1 MAINQLKVPGK
12 VFSGNDSYLKMKDI
26 IEIEAVKNVL
36 LITDKGIE
44 GAGIIQPVLEL
55 LREAGVNTEIFYHV
69 QAEPTHNDVTQ
80 LVNEIGD
87 TPADYIVAV
96 GGGSVLDVAK
106 LVSVLKGAAYSIENL
121 LETPGIAKKQVKSL
135 LIPTTCGTGSEATCN
150 AIVGVP
156 EKGIKIGIVND
167 ALIPDAAIL
176 DAVFVKDLPQKHLAA
191 AAVDA
196 LCHCVECYTSN
207 KANAFSD
214 MFAAEGAKL
223 IFHNIREAYANA
235 ANLEAR
241 AQLLIGS
248 FYGGVAITSSGTTA
262 VHALSY
268 PLGGEFHIPH
278 GVANAILFEKVMRV
292 NKPDIT
298 TELAGLCDAVY
309 PEKAALSINE
319 KAEFIIEDIADIVQK
334 LDIPGDLAG
343 FGVEMK
349 DLDFLVEAGSGVR
362 RLLDNNKRALTKEE
376 ITNIYLSVLNDQ
388 TGGEKNE

>member
-12 VFSGNDSYLKMKDI
+12 VFSGNDSYLKLNDI
-26 IEIEAVKNVL
+26 IAAEAVKAVI

-44 GAGIIQPVLEL
+44 GAGITAPVLEL
-55 LREAGVNTEIFYHV
+55 LDAAGVNTQIFYHV
-69 QAEPTHNDVTQ
+69 QAEPTYNDVTQ

-87 TPADYIVAV
+87 AAADYIVAV

-106 LVSVLKGAAYSIENL
+106 LVSVLKGASYSIENL
-121 LETPGIAKKQVKSL
+121 LETPGIAKKQVKAV

-167 ALIPDAAIL
+167 ELIPDVAIL
-176 DAVFVKDLPQKHLAA
+176 DAGFVKKLPQKHLAA

-214 MFAAEGAKL
+214 LFAAEGAKL
-223 IFHNIREAYANA
+223 IFHNIREAYADA
-235 ANLEAR
+235 ANLDAR

-298 TELAGLCDAVY
+298 NELAALCDAAY
-309 PEKAALSINE
+309 PQQAALSAEE
-319 KAEFIIEDIADIVQK
+319 KAEFIIEEIADIVKK
-334 LDIPGDLAG
+334 LEIPADLSG
-343 FGVEMK
+343 FGVQLK

-376 ITNIYLSVLNDQ
+376 ITDIYLSVLNEQ
-388 TGGEKNE
+388 TGGEENE

>member
-1 MAINQLKVPGK
+1 
-12 VFSGNDSYLKMKDI
+12 
-26 IEIEAVKNVL
+26 
-36 LITDKGIE
+36 
-44 GAGIIQPVLEL
+44 
-55 LREAGVNTEIFYHV
+55 
-69 QAEPTHNDVTQ
+69 
-80 LVNEIGD
+80 
-87 TPADYIVAV
+87 
-96 GGGSVLDVAK
+96 
-106 LVSVLKGAAYSIENL
+106 
-121 LETPGIAKKQVKSL
+121 
-135 LIPTTCGTGSEATCN
+135 
-150 AIVGVP
+150 IVGVP

-176 DAVFVKDLPQKHLAA
+176 DAVFVKNLPQKHLAA

-207 KANAFSD
+207 KANGFSD

-223 IFHNIREAYANA
+223 IFHNIREAYANP

-241 AQLLIGS
+241 SQLLIGS

-298 TELAGLCDAVY
+298 NELAALCDAVY

-319 KAEFIIEDIADIVQK
+319 KAEVMIENIADIVQK
-334 LDIPGDLAG
+334 LDIPTDLAE
-343 FGVEMK
+343 FGVQLK